1 MIRYPGRATGAHV
14 RASVQEV
21 NMERRNRDEKG
32 QTLVI
37 FVFAIVGLLAMVGLA
52 VDGGTVFLE
61 RRRMQNAADAAAL
74 AGTRELA
81 ELMCDESVS
90 AEHGDQRILAEV
102 RNYAQKNGV
111 ADPASN
117 AVAEY
122 MRFDGDDVVPFSPG
136 VLVGNSLSGGQGIP
150 DGAAGIS
157 ATMKIERSTHL
168 VRLIGIPTAGATAP
182 AIAVTGPLAAGG
194 GLRPFGVPIE
204 LVEDLDPDDPDNNTF
219 SISFKNDGG
228 EIIWA
233 GNIAQHRGWMNLG
246 YVWNQGENDTFGR
259 AVDDSTDAN
268 QLKEWME
275 NGWQGTLYA
284 DCLWAAPTECGWGD
298 YVHAKPGTNSSAI
311 CKAPGYP
318 VEIIIPVYDY
328 IPDCPEEPI
337 PDPKPGCPT
346 QGGGYCY
353 HIVGFAGTR
362 ITGCS
367 QGGGEIEAE
376 LARLIMGQGVP
387 SPNDGYGHGVCE
399 RTALTTVTLWR

>member
-1 MIRYPGRATGAHV
+1 
-14 RASVQEV
+14 
-21 NMERRNRDEKG
+21 MERPNRAEHG

-37 FVFAIVGLLAMVGLA
+37 FVFAIIGLLVMVGLA
-52 VDGGTVFLE
+52 IDGGTVLLE

-81 ELMCDESVS
+81 ELMCDDSVS
-90 AEHGDQRILAEV
+90 AEDGDQYILSEV
-102 RNYAQKNGV
+102 RKYAQKNGV
-111 ADPASN
+111 RNPSN
-117 AVAEY
+117 NTAAEY
-122 MRFDGDDVVPFSPG
+122 MRFDADDNVVPFSPRE
-136 VLVGNSLSGGQGIP
+136 LVGNSLSGGDGIP

-157 ATMKIERSTHL
+157 ATTKIDRSTHF
-168 VRLIGIPTAGATAP
+168 VTLIGIHSAGASAP

-204 LVEDLDPDDPDNNTF
+204 LVEDLDPDDPSNNSF

-233 GNIAQHRGWMNLG
+233 ANIAQHRGWMNLD
-246 YVWNQGENDTFGR
+246 YAWNQSEDDAFPR
-259 AVDDSTDAN
+259 AEDDSTSASE
-268 QLKEWME
+268 LKEWME

-284 DCLWAAPTECGWGD
+284 DCLWFEESCGWGD

-311 CKAPGYP
+311 CKAPGFP

-337 PDPKPGCPT
+337 PDPKPDCPT
-346 QGGGYCY
+346 QGGSYSY

-362 ITGCS
+362 ITHCS
-367 QGGGEIEAE
+367 QGGGEIDAE
-376 LARLIMGQGVP
+376 LVRLIMGQGVP
-387 SPNDGYGHGVCE
+387 SPNDGYGEGVCE
-399 RTALTTVTLWR
+399 ETALTTVTLWE